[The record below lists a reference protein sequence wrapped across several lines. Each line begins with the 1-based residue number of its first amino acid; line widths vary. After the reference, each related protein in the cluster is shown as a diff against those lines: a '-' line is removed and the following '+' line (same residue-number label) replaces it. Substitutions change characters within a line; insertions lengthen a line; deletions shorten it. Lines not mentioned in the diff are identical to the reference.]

1 MLINKFS
8 ILFSYFY
15 IDLLRNIMG
24 LLLNVSQCANLRS
37 RLMRSEYI
45 QRFTYLL
52 DCRNNE
58 IEIGY
63 SAAGI
68 LSYIGN

>member
-1 MLINKFS
+1 
-8 ILFSYFY
+8 
-15 IDLLRNIMG
+15 MG